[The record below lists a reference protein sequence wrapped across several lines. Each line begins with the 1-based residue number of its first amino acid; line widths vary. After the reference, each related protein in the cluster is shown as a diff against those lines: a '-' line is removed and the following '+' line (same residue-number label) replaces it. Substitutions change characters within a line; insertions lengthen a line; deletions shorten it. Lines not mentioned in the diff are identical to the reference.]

1 MCLLFLSSLFFLGG
15 WWTRL
20 LPVKKKNDVSPRRV
34 VTRGG
39 NMDWLRGKKRGGA
52 EVTLARP
59 GSKGSARD
67 PLDVAVEGMGED
79 AASVPQK
86 TGDEVDIWQEIPEM
100 GVGSTQPAIFAV
112 EEEDTSSDGFAKAGM
127 SKNISRTAMAGNL
140 FDTIDKS
147 GDGNV
152 SKDELT
158 AILEVLL
165 LHIFAAKLLLIIKLL
180 R

>member
-1 MCLLFLSSLFFLGG
+1 M
-15 WWTRL
+15 
-20 LPVKKKNDVSPRRV
+20 
-34 VTRGG
+34 
-39 NMDWLRGKKRGGA
+39 
-52 EVTLARP
+52 TLARP

-86 TGDEVDIWQEIPEM
+86 TGDEVDIWQESPGM
-100 GVGSTQPAIFAV
+100 GVGNTQLAISAV
-112 EEEDTSSDGFAKAGM
+112 EEEDASSRDGFAKAGM

-165 LHIFAAKLLLIIKLL
+165 LLIFAAKLLLIIKLL

>member
-1 MCLLFLSSLFFLGG
+1 
-15 WWTRL
+15 
-20 LPVKKKNDVSPRRV
+20 
-34 VTRGG
+34 
-39 NMDWLRGKKRGGA
+39 
-52 EVTLARP
+52 
-59 GSKGSARD
+59 
-67 PLDVAVEGMGED
+67 
-79 AASVPQK
+79 
-86 TGDEVDIWQEIPEM
+86 M
-100 GVGSTQPAIFAV
+100 GVGSSQPTIFAV

-158 AILEVLL
+158 AILEVLHL
-165 LHIFAAKLLLIIKLL
+165 LIFAAKLLLIIKLL